1 VGEEEL
7 ASAKG
12 VEFESVLVAL
22 KLLGSGEWMKWEAVS
37 MS

>member
-12 VEFESVLVAL
+12 AEFESMLVAL
-22 KLLGSGEWMKWEAVS
+22 KLLESGEWMKWEAVS
-37 MS
+37 VS